1 VRKKTK
7 IVITPGEPAGIG
19 IDITIKLLQ
28 KNIPAQVIVIS
39 DYALL
44 EDRAKQIDIPI
55 IIKEHDHEV
64 FKEHSP
70 GTIEVLPINLKSKVE
85 SGILNKENSSY
96 VIKSLE
102 TAVLGCLEGQFDA
115 LVTGPVQKSILK
127 ESGYDFLGHTEFI
140 GHLAQSSAVMML
152 ANDKM
157 KVALVTTHIPL
168 SDVSSHITKENI
180 QKTIKIVDAELKQ
193 KFHIKNPMIY
203 ICGLNP
209 HAGEEGY
216 LGKEELTQILPAI
229 KALKEENLNLRGPIS
244 ADTAFTK
251 QSLKECHAIIAMYH
265 DQGLPVLKSVGF
277 GNTVNITLGLPF
289 IRTSVDH
296 GTALNLAG
304 SGKASSSSL
313 EVATKT
319 AIDLH
324 KKI

>member
-1 VRKKTK
+1 VKKKLK

-44 EDRAKQIDIPI
+44 EDRAKKINLPI
-55 IIKEHDHEV
+55 TIKEHNHEI

-70 GTIEVLPINLKSKVE
+70 GTVEILPVKLKSKVE
-85 SGILNKENSSY
+85 PGILNTENSSY
-96 VIKSLE
+96 VIKSIE
-102 TAVLGCLEGQFDA
+102 TAVLGCIEGKFDA
-115 LVTGPVQKSILK
+115 LVTGPVQKSILN
-127 ESGYDFLGHTEFI
+127 ESGYNFLGHTEFI
-140 GHLAQSSAVMML
+140 GHLAESSTVMML

-168 SDVSSHITKENI
+168 SDVSAHITKKNVE
-180 QKTIKIVDAELKQ
+180 KTVKIVNAELKQ
-193 KFHIKNPMIY
+193 KFDITNPVIS

-216 LGKEELTQILPAI
+216 LGEEELTQILPAI
-229 KALKEENLNLRGPIS
+229 EALRKENLNLIGPIS

-251 QSLKECHAIIAMYH
+251 QSLKKCHAVIAMYH
-265 DQGLPVLKSVGF
+265 DQGLPVLKSAGF

-304 SGKASSSSL
+304 SGKASSGSL

-319 AIDLH
+319 AIDLY